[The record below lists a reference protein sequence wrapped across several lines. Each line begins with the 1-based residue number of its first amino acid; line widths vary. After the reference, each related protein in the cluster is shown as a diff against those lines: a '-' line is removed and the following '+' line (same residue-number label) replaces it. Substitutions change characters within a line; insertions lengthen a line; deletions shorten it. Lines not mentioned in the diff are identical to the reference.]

1 MKTRMAM
8 FRGESEVSQLDLIF
22 QTVGSPTGEVLNQ
35 FKQLPD
41 WEKINFNKT
50 YSSRLHMKYPQP
62 GEQKFLS
69 LLEKLL
75 EVNPVTR
82 ITAAQALNDPYF
94 TSSEVLE
101 PAR

>member
-1 MKTRMAM
+1 MAM

-22 QTVGSPTGEVLNQ
+22 QTVGSPVSEVLNQ

-50 YSSRLHMKYPQP
+50 YSSRLHMKYPAP
-62 GEQKFLS
+62 ADRLFLA

-75 EVNPVTR
+75 DVNPVTR

-101 PAR
+101 PSR

>member
-1 MKTRMAM
+1 MAM

-22 QTVGSPTGEVLNQ
+22 QTVGSPTGELLSQ
-35 FKQLPD
+35 FKLLPD
-41 WEKINFNKT
+41 WEKINFTKT
-50 YSSRLHMKYPQP
+50 YSSRLHMKYPNP
-62 GEQKFLS
+62 GDRLFLA

-75 EVNPVTR
+75 EVNPATR

-101 PAR
+101 PSR